1 MIVNTYKFFF
11 VIFFVLTKII
21 FSYLYFLS
29 FNAVDYPSIFDVFCY
44 YDDNSEKEFNLLN
57 SFHATIFIY
66 GCGFGKNLY
75 FFLFSSL
82 QIFLLT
88 FAFSKLYSYKF
99 KYQKAILL
107 VVFFSP
113 TILFFSSPPTKD
125 GIFISLICLGIIF
138 SKQIKHILLFISA
151 LIKPYVIGFI
161 LLKFKSSLMRISMI
175 FAAFIFFLIFYEEI
189 LSLIFVKISI
199 FSINL
204 NLASLIWAIEIS
216 LVLYFASSSG
226 ILSKIDIFIILSL
239 CLLAIGTNL
248 NVASRLVVV
257 STLFILAWK
266 TSNYETK

>member
-1 MIVNTYKFFF
+1 MVVNSYKFFF
-11 VIFFVLTKII
+11 IIFFVLAKII

-29 FNAVDYPSIFDVFCY
+29 FNSLDYSSIYDAFCY
-44 YDDNSEKEFNLLN
+44 YDDDSETEFNFLN

-75 FFLFSSL
+75 FWLFSSF

-99 KYQKAILL
+99 RYQKATLFVI
-107 VVFFSP
+107 FFSP

-125 GIFISLICLGIIF
+125 GIFIALICLGVIF

-161 LLKFKSSLMRISMI
+161 LLKFKNLLIRILMI
-175 FAAFIFFLIFYEEI
+175 FAAFIFFLIFYGEI
-189 LSLIFVKISI
+189 LSLILVKTSI

-204 NLASLIWAIEIS
+204 NLTSSIWIIEML
-216 LVLYFASSSG
+216 LVLYLASTSR

-239 CLLAIGTNL
+239 SFLAIGTNL